1 MKLEGRRMQSG
12 EEMPEAGGVEAGL
25 GRGVFDARRGR
36 EGQPYNGMRRVGP
49 PLAGAPGLKARG
61 PVGRA
66 GPRAGWWL
74 LAGVVWLMVGVG
86 ERALAAPT
94 PTPVPAAAVA
104 SATSSSS
111 PAPEPAAGPSV
122 ILILGAPGELE
133 YETALQLQRERWT
146 TVVQRAGGRLTVI
159 GGAPGPTEG
168 TEFDR
173 VQRVLAEQTQA
184 SAGSSPLWV
193 VLAGHG
199 SFDGKEAKFNLRGP
213 DFSADQL
220 ATWLNP
226 ALRPVAVIVATS
238 GSAPFLAKL
247 TRPGRVIVVA
257 TRSGY
262 ELNYARFGSFFAE
275 SVADPTADLDQDGQ
289 TSLLESFLQAAHRT
303 AEYYRNEGR
312 LLSEHALID
321 DTGDGLGT
329 PAEWFRG
336 VRATK
341 RAKDGAPLDG
351 LRAHQWHVVPS
362 GPERLLTPA
371 QRERRDTLEQE
382 IERLRERKAT
392 LPAAEYE
399 RQLEVLL
406 LEVARLYEGLPQSG
420 SE

>member
-1 MKLEGRRMQSG
+1 M
-12 EEMPEAGGVEAGL
+12 
-25 GRGVFDARRGR
+25 
-36 EGQPYNGMRRVGP
+36 
-49 PLAGAPGLKARG
+49 ARG
-61 PVGRA
+61 MGV
-66 GPRAGWWL
+66 WF
-74 LAGVVWLMVGVG
+74 LAGVAWLMGLGVG
-86 ERALAAPT
+86 DRALAAPT

-104 SATSSSS
+104 SATSPSTSV
-111 PAPEPAAGPSV
+111 PEPAAGPSV
-122 ILILGAPGELE
+122 VLILGAPGESE
-133 YETALQLQRERWT
+133 YETALQLQRDRWT
-146 TVVQRAGGRLTVI
+146 TAVQRAGGSLTVI
-159 GGAPGPTEG
+159 GGAPVTTEG
-168 TEFDR
+168 TEFDC

-184 SAGSSPLWV
+184 SAGASPLWV

-213 DFSADQL
+213 DFTADQL

-275 SVADPTADLDQDGQ
+275 SVADPAADLDQDGQ

-341 RAKDGAPLDG
+341 RAKDGAALDG
-351 LRAHQWHVVPS
+351 LRAHQWHLVRS
-362 GPERLLTPA
+362 GPERLLTSA
-371 QRERRDTLEQE
+371 QRERRDALEQE
-382 IERLRERKAT
+382 IERLRQKKGALET
-392 LPAAEYE
+392 PEYE
-399 RQLEVLL
+399 RQLEALL
-406 LEVARLYEGLPQSG
+406 LEVARMYEGLPPAG

>member
-1 MKLEGRRMQSG
+1 M
-12 EEMPEAGGVEAGL
+12 
-25 GRGVFDARRGR
+25 
-36 EGQPYNGMRRVGP
+36 
-49 PLAGAPGLKARG
+49 ARG
-61 PVGRA
+61 MGV
-66 GPRAGWWL
+66 WF
-74 LAGVVWLMVGVG
+74 LAGVAWLMGLGVG
-86 ERALAAPT
+86 DRALAAPT

-104 SATSSSS
+104 SATSPSTSV
-111 PAPEPAAGPSV
+111 PEPAAGPSV
-122 ILILGAPGELE
+122 VLIIGAPGESE
-133 YETALQLQRERWT
+133 YETALQLQRDRWT
-146 TVVQRAGGRLTVI
+146 TAVQRAGGSLTVI
-159 GGAPGPTEG
+159 GGAPVTTEG

-184 SAGSSPLWV
+184 SAGASPLWV

-213 DFSADQL
+213 DFTADQL

-275 SVADPTADLDQDGQ
+275 SVADPAADLDQDGQ

-341 RAKDGAPLDG
+341 RAKDGAALDG
-351 LRAHQWHVVPS
+351 LRAHQWHLVPS
-362 GPERLLTPA
+362 GPERLLTSA
-371 QRERRDTLEQE
+371 QRERRDALEQE
-382 IERLRERKAT
+382 IERLRQKKGALET
-392 LPAAEYE
+392 PEYE
-399 RQLEVLL
+399 RQLEALL
-406 LEVARLYEGLPQSG
+406 LEVARMYEGLPPAG